1 MPAPGDNMSA
11 GGGITK
17 RGRPTVRRAH
27 LFTKDCEHHSLQ
39 IAVSN
44 VIVKSM
50 MYAFGD
56 EDPTSDSVQVMED
69 ILTDFITEFC
79 HEAARAAGSRQKVR
93 IDDFKFVLRHDAKK
107 LGRVEELLS
116 LQKEI
121 AKAKKLFDEEDK

>member
-1 MPAPGDNMSA
+1 
-11 GGGITK
+11 
-17 RGRPTVRRAH
+17 
-27 LFTKDCEHHSLQ
+27 
-39 IAVSN
+39 
-44 VIVKSM
+44 M

-56 EDPTSDSVQVMED
+56 EDPTNDSVQVMED

-79 HEAARAAGSRQKVR
+79 HEAARAAGPRQKVR

-107 LGRVEELLS
+107 LGRIEELLS